1 MRRAQSKK
9 QFGEKGEFVSTGE
22 DERGKIEMREM
33 IWNEDGEIIQH
44 YIKDEG
50 GDKEQE
56 EQSKE
61 KNNWAKERGKKAVE
75 ENER

>member
-1 MRRAQSKK
+1 MKMGNYTALY
-9 QFGEKGEFVSTGE
+9 KG
-22 DERGKIEMREM
+22 RGT
-33 IWNEDGEIIQH
+33 DG
-44 YIKDEG
+44 
-50 GDKEQE
+50 EQE